1 MQFEH
6 VTCPHCG
13 ILCDDLTIEVN
24 DSSLKPLNVD
34 HPQCTRGF
42 TQASFDSANP
52 PSAKIAGKNVSLDV
66 AINKAVDILQSS
78 SQPLVSGLIADVQA
92 CREAVALTEK
102 IGGVID
108 HANGEFIRANI
119 AVLQRMGKVKTTLAE
134 ARNRADHII
143 IFGSEVLESFPRL
156 LDRVLS
162 PKKSLGTKNTT
173 NKAITI
179 IDSQAQQD
187 ASKSFDQANINYL
200 HLDAPSLES
209 IIQSLQSIIQSPN
222 KELEDESEVSKILKG
237 IYLKILDSQYTTI
250 IWNTGLLDTETAEQT
265 VQAITLSIKTL
276 MKEIR
281 CVGLP
286 LGGSKGEITASQVAT
301 WQTGVPLPVAFMSGT
316 PVHDP
321 VLYDGS
327 TMLENNEADSL
338 VWLSTYSP
346 DDVAPETNIPTIVIG
361 HPNMQ
366 VSQQTAVFIP
376 VGVPGIDSRGL
387 ACRTDSVATL
397 PLQKIRSND
406 LPVASDVLNKISGM
420 L

>member
-13 ILCDDLTIEVN
+13 ILCDDLTIEV
-24 DSSLKPLNVD
+24 DGSSLKPVNVD

-42 TQASFDSANP
+42 TDASFDSANP
-52 PSAKIAGKNVSLDV
+52 PSAKIEGRDVSLNE
-66 AINKAVDILQSS
+66 AINKAVEILQSS

-108 HANGEFIRANI
+108 HANGELIRANI

-143 IFGSEVLESFPRL
+143 IFGAEVLDRFPRL
-156 LDRVLS
+156 FERVLS
-162 PKKSLGTKNTT
+162 PEKSLGTKNTT

-187 ASKSFDQANINYL
+187 ASKSIDQTKINYL
-200 HLDAPSLES
+200 RLNAPSLES
-209 IIQSLQSIIQSPN
+209 IIQTLQSIIQSPDQD
-222 KELEDESEVSKILKG
+222 LEEQSEVHQVLKEVYQKILT
-237 IYLKILDSQYTTI
+237 SQYTAI
-250 IWNTGLLDTETAEQT
+250 IWNSGLLNTETAEQT

-286 LGGSKGEITASQVAT
+286 LGGSKGEITASQVVT

-321 VLYDGS
+321 LLYDGS
-327 TMLENNEADSL
+327 TMLKNNEADSL
-338 VWLSTYSP
+338 VWLSTYSA
-346 DDVAPETNIPTIVIG
+346 DDVPPESDIPTIVLG

-366 VSQQTAVFIP
+366 VSQQTSVFIP
-376 VGVPGIDSRGL
+376 VGVPGIDNRGL

-406 LPVASDVLNKISGM
+406 LPVASDVLNKISEM

>member
-24 DSSLKPLNVD
+24 DSLLKPLNVD
-34 HPQCTRGF
+34 HPQCIRGF

-108 HANGEFIRANI
+108 HANGKFIRANI

-143 IFGSEVLESFPRL
+143 IFGSEVLEKFPRL

-187 ASKSFDQANINYL
+187 VSKSFDQANINYL

-209 IIQSLQSIIQSPN
+209 IIQNLQSVIQSPG
-222 KELEDESEVSKILKG
+222 KEREDESEVSKILKG
-237 IYLKILDSQYTTI
+237 IYQKILDSQYTTI

-286 LGGSKGEITASQVAT
+286 LGGSKGEITASQVVT
-301 WQTGVPLPVAFMSGT
+301 WQTGVPLPVAFMSGA

-346 DDVAPETNIPTIVIG
+346 DDVAPDTDIPTIVIG

-406 LPVASDVLNKISGM
+406 LPIASDILNKISGM

>member
-24 DSSLKPLNVD
+24 ESLLKPLNVD
-34 HPQCTRGF
+34 HPQCIKGF

-52 PSAKIAGKNVSLDV
+52 PSAKIDGENVSLDE
-66 AINKAVDILQSS
+66 AISKAVEILQSS

-92 CREAVALTEK
+92 CREAMALTEK
-102 IGGVID
+102 IGGVVD
-108 HANGEFIRANI
+108 HANGKYIRANI

-134 ARNRADHII
+134 VRNRADHVI
-143 IFGSEVLESFPRL
+143 IFGAEALDRFPRL
-156 LDRVLS
+156 LDRILT
-162 PKKSLGTKNTT
+162 PQKSLGTKNTI
-173 NKAITI
+173 NKTITV

-187 ASKSFDQANINYL
+187 ASKSFGRANINYL
-200 HLDAPSLES
+200 RLDAPSLES
-209 IIQSLQSIIQSPN
+209 IIQTLQSIIQSPDQDQEEEPETT
-222 KELEDESEVSKILKG
+222 KTLRSV
-237 IYLKILDSQYTTI
+237 YQKILDSQYTTI
-250 IWNTGLLDTETAEQT
+250 IWNNGLLDTETAEQT

-321 VLYDGS
+321 LLYDGS
-327 TMLENNEADSL
+327 TMLENNEIDSL
-338 VWLSTYSP
+338 LWLSTYSA
-346 DDVAPETNIPTIVIG
+346 DDVPPDTDVPCIVLG
-361 HPNMQ
+361 HPNMK
-366 VSQQTAVFIP
+366 VSKQTAVFIP
-376 VGVPGIDSRGL
+376 VGVPGIDTRGL

-397 PLQKIRSND
+397 PLQKIRNND

>member
-52 PSAKIAGKNVSLDV
+52 PSAKIAGKNVSLAV
-66 AINKAVDILQSS
+66 AINKAVEILQSS

-92 CREAVALTEK
+92 CREAVALTEN

-143 IFGSEVLESFPRL
+143 IFGAEVLERFPRL

-187 ASKSFDQANINYL
+187 ASKSFNQANINYL

-209 IIQSLQSIIQSPN
+209 IIQSLQSIIQSPD
-222 KELEDESEVSKILKG
+222 KELEDESEISKILKG

-286 LGGSKGEITASQVAT
+286 LGGSKGEITASQVVT
-301 WQTGVPLPVAFMSGT
+301 WQTGVPLPIAFMSGT

-346 DDVAPETNIPTIVIG
+346 DDVAPETDIPTIVIG

-397 PLQKIRSND
+397 PLQKIRSNN
-406 LPVASDVLNKISGM
+406 LAVASDVLNKISGM

>member
-24 DSSLKPLNVD
+24 ESSLKPLNVD
-34 HPQCTRGF
+34 HPHCIKGF

-52 PSAKIAGKNVSLDV
+52 PSAKINGKQVALDE
-66 AINKAVDILQSS
+66 AINKAVEILQSS
-78 SQPLVSGLIADVQA
+78 SQPLISGLIADVQA

-108 HANGEFIRANI
+108 HANGKHMRANI
-119 AVLQRMGKVKTTLAE
+119 AVMQRIGKVKTTLAE
-134 ARNRADHII
+134 VRNRADNVI
-143 IFGSEVLESFPRL
+143 IFGAEILDRFPRL
-156 LDRVLS
+156 LDRILS
-162 PKKSLGTKNTT
+162 PRKTLGTENTI
-173 NKAITI
+173 NKTITI
-179 IDSQAQQD
+179 IDSQAQRD
-187 ASKSFDQANINYL
+187 ASKSFNQANINYL
-200 HLDAPSLES
+200 RLDAPSLES
-209 IIQSLQSIIQSPN
+209 IIQTLQNIIQSPDQEREKDN
-222 KELEDESEVSKILKG
+222 EVTKILTG
-237 IYLKILDSQYTTI
+237 LHQKILTSQYTTI
-250 IWNTGLLDTETAEQT
+250 IWNPGLLNTDTAEQT
-265 VQAITLSIKTL
+265 IQAITLSIKTL

-286 LGGSKGEITASQVAT
+286 LGGSKGEITASQVVT
-301 WQTGVPLPVAFMSGT
+301 WQTGVPLPVAFMSGA
-316 PVHDP
+316 PVHNP
-321 VLYDGS
+321 VLYNGS

-338 VWLSTYSP
+338 VWLSTYSA
-346 DDVAPETNIPTIVIG
+346 DDVPPDTNVPTIVLG

-366 VSQQTAVFIP
+366 VSQHTAVFIP
-376 VGVPGIDSRGL
+376 VGVPGIDHRGL

-406 LPVASDVLNKISGM
+406 LPVASDVLKKISEM

>member
-13 ILCDDLTIEVN
+13 ILCDDLTIEVSE
-24 DSSLKPLNVD
+24 SSLKPLNVD
-34 HPQCTRGF
+34 HPKCTRGF
-42 TQASFDSANP
+42 TEASFDSANQ
-52 PSAKIAGKNVSLDV
+52 PSAKIDGNNVSLDE
-66 AINKAVDILQSS
+66 AINKAAEILQSS

-102 IGGVID
+102 ISGVID
-108 HANGEFIRANI
+108 HANGQFIRANI
-119 AVLQRMGKVKTTLAE
+119 AVLQRIGKVKTTLAE
-134 ARNRADHII
+134 VRNRADHVI
-143 IFGSEVLESFPRL
+143 IFGAEVLDQFPRL
-156 LDRVLS
+156 LDRILT
-162 PKKSLGTKNTT
+162 PQKSLGTKNTT
-173 NKAITI
+173 NKTITI

-187 ASKSFDQANINYL
+187 AGNSFDQAIINYL
-200 HLDAPSLES
+200 RLDVPSLES
-209 IIQSLQSIIQSPN
+209 VIQTLQSITQSPDQD
-222 KELEDESEVSKILKG
+222 LEEECEATKSLKSV
-237 IYLKILDSQYTTI
+237 YQKILDSQYTTI
-250 IWNTGLLDTETAEQT
+250 IWNTGLLDTETAEQS

-321 VLYDGS
+321 VLYNGS

-338 VWLSTYSP
+338 VWISTYSA
-346 DDVAPETNIPTIVIG
+346 DDVPPVTDVPSIVLG

-366 VSQQTAVFIP
+366 VSENTAVFIP
-376 VGVPGIDSRGL
+376 VGVPGIDNRGL

>member
-34 HPQCTRGF
+34 HPQCIRGF

-108 HANGEFIRANI
+108 HANGKFIRANI

-143 IFGSEVLESFPRL
+143 IFGSEVLEKFPRL

-187 ASKSFDQANINYL
+187 VSKSFDQANINYL

-209 IIQSLQSIIQSPN
+209 IIQNLQSVIQSPG
-222 KELEDESEVSKILKG
+222 KEREDESEVSKILKG
-237 IYLKILDSQYTTI
+237 IYQKILDSQYTTI

-286 LGGSKGEITASQVAT
+286 LGGSKGEITASQVVT
-301 WQTGVPLPVAFMSGT
+301 WQTGVPLPVAFMSGA

-346 DDVAPETNIPTIVIG
+346 DDVAPDTDIPTIVIG

-406 LPVASDVLNKISGM
+406 LPIASDILNKISGM